1 MQPAEINRQKLLHRF
16 LQYVRVG
23 SAANPA
29 SASYPSSVGQLE
41 LGRMLAE
48 QLLEM
53 GISDACQ
60 DAHGLVWGTV
70 PSNVSWAA
78 PTVLL
83 NAHLDTSPEAPG
95 DGCNPQVIEN
105 YGCAP
110 ISLLSGDTIDLI
122 STPELADLRGHTL
135 VTTDGKTL
143 LGADDKAGVATIMQC
158 VQHWMENPSVPHGP
172 IRVLFT
178 CDEEIGKGTKYFDLD
193 RADAIVGYTLDGG
206 AAGTIDVE
214 TFSGDGAT
222 VTFRGR
228 NTHPAVAKGKM
239 VHSLRAAAKFIALL
253 PTETL
258 SPESTSDRQGFVHP
272 FTIQGGVAETVI
284 QFIVR
289 DFETQKLE
297 TYIQLLKATMDR
309 VLEEFPGMEGQVD
322 TVVQYRNMADV
333 LRGFPKAIELAEQAY
348 ADLNLPCRRDSIRGG
363 TDGALMSE
371 LGLPTP
377 NLSVGQF
384 NIHSVR
390 EFASLDHMVQA
401 GQHVIRLA
409 ELWSRERLGITDRS
423 ITDRSLS

>member
-1 MQPAEINRQKLLHRF
+1 MNRQKLLQRF

-29 SASYPSSVGQLE
+29 SVSYPSSVGQLE
-41 LGRMLAE
+41 LGKILAE

-53 GISDACQ
+53 GISDARQ
-60 DAHGLVWGTV
+60 DEHGLVWGTV
-70 PSNVSWAA
+70 PSNVSWDA

-105 YGCAP
+105 YDGAP

-122 STPELADLRGHTL
+122 STPELADLQGHTL

-158 VQHWMENPSVPHGP
+158 VEHWMGNPSVPHGP
-172 IRVLFT
+172 IRILFT
-178 CDEEIGKGTKYFDLD
+178 CDEEIGRGTKHFDLHQ
-193 RADAIVGYTLDGG
+193 AGAIVGYTLDGG

-214 TFSGDGAT
+214 TFSADGAT

-239 VHSLRAAAKFIALL
+239 INSLRAAAKFVALL

-272 FTIQGGVAETVI
+272 FTIQGGVAETSI

-309 VLEEFPGMEGQVD
+309 VLEEFPGMEGQVE

-333 LRGFPKAIELAEQAY
+333 LRGFPKAIEFAEQAY
-348 ADLNLPCRRDSIRGG
+348 ADLNFPFRRDSIRGG

-401 GQHVIRLA
+401 AQHVIRLA
-409 ELWSRERLGITDRS
+409 ELWSRERIAVSDP
-423 ITDRSLS
+423 SLS

>member
-1 MQPAEINRQKLLHRF
+1 MHPAEINRQKLLHRF

-23 SAANPA
+23 SAADPA

-41 LGRMLAE
+41 LGIMLVA

-53 GISDACQ
+53 GISDAHQ
-60 DAHGLVWGTV
+60 DEHGLIWGTV
-70 PSNVSWAA
+70 PSNVDGDA

-95 DGCNPQVIEN
+95 DGCNPQVVEN
-105 YGCAP
+105 YDGNS
-110 ISLLSGDTIDLI
+110 ITLLSGDTIDLI
-122 STPELADLRGHTL
+122 STPELASLRGHTL

-158 VQHWMENPSVPHGP
+158 VQYWMENPNVPHGP

-178 CDEEIGKGTKYFDLD
+178 CDEEIGKGTKHFDLQK
-193 RADAIVGYTLDGG
+193 AGAIVGYTLDGG

-214 TFSGDGAT
+214 TFSADGAT
-222 VTFRGR
+222 VTFHGR

-239 VHSLRAAAKFIALL
+239 LNSIRAAAKFIALL

-272 FTIQGGVAETVI
+272 FTMQGGVAETSI

-289 DFETQKLE
+289 DFETRKLE

-309 VLEEFPGMEGQVD
+309 VLEEFPGMEGRIN

-333 LRGFPKAIELAEQAY
+333 LRGFPKAIELAEQAF
-348 ADLNLPCRRDSIRGG
+348 ADLKFPCRRDSIRGG

-371 LGLPTP
+371 LDLPTP

-401 GQHVIRLA
+401 AQHVIRLV
-409 ELWSRERLGITDRS
+409 ELWSLEGLGH
-423 ITDRSLS
+423 

>member
-1 MQPAEINRQKLLHRF
+1 MHPSEINRQKLLHRF

-23 SAANPA
+23 SAADPA

-41 LGRMLAE
+41 LGIMLVE

-53 GISDACQ
+53 GVSDAYQ
-60 DAHGLVWGTV
+60 DEHGLIWGTV
-70 PSNVSWAA
+70 PSNVDGDA

-95 DGCNPQVIEN
+95 DGCNPQVVEN
-105 YGCAP
+105 YDGNS
-110 ISLLSGDTIDLI
+110 ITLLSGDTIDLI
-122 STPELADLRGHTL
+122 STPELASLRGHTL

-158 VQHWMENPSVPHGP
+158 VQYWMENPNVPHGP
-172 IRVLFT
+172 VRVLFT
-178 CDEEIGKGTKYFDLD
+178 CDEEIGKGTKHFDLHK
-193 RADAIVGYTLDGG
+193 AGAIVGYTLDGG

-214 TFSGDGAT
+214 TFSADGAT
-222 VTFRGR
+222 VTFHGR
-228 NTHPAVAKGKM
+228 NTHPSVAKGKM
-239 VHSLRAAAKFIALL
+239 LNSLRAAAKFIALL

-272 FTIQGGVAETVI
+272 FTIQGGAAETSI

-289 DFETQKLE
+289 DFETRKLE
-297 TYIQLLKATMDR
+297 MYIQLLKTTMDR
-309 VLEEFPGMEGQVD
+309 VLEEFPGMEGRVN

-348 ADLNLPCRRDSIRGG
+348 ADLKFPCRRDSIRGG

-401 GQHVIRLA
+401 AQHVIRLV
-409 ELWSRERLGITDRS
+409 ELWSLEGLGH
-423 ITDRSLS
+423 